1 MAGIIKPEYVWVT
14 TATASWTNKSGAE
27 ALAKRRAGISEFIC
41 LPVFRVENQPFELVD
56 KAMFRSKLKKSPY
69 AHMYGKV
76 IHGTPEGATQ
86 ADISTLVQDGWGG
99 INFSINTGD
108 KSVVPYSKREVMGDF
123 EFQTNKQANEPTV
136 RCTSAAPA
144 SDGNH
149 TCLVVV
155 AMIVGEES

>member
-14 TATASWTNKSGAE
+14 TATATWTNKDGAE
-27 ALAKRRAGISEFIC
+27 ALAKRRAGISEFVC
-41 LPVFRVENQPFELVD
+41 SPVFRIENNPFEVVD
-56 KAMFRSKLKKSPY
+56 KYVFISKLKKSHY
-69 AHMYGKV
+69 AHMYGRIV
-76 IHGTPEGATQ
+76 HGTVAGPTQ

-99 INFSINTGD
+99 INFSINIGD

-144 SDGNH
+144 SEGNH